1 MKTRVQRLDN
11 ISYSFIQ
18 ATYGVHIYIYIYT
31 KHCGKYKYELSDSDF
46 KNKNLIISTVFDN
59 RQVLHVKNHLG
70 KTLSTK

>member
-1 MKTRVQRLDN
+1 MKRDN

-18 ATYGVHIYIYIYT
+18 ATYGVHIYIYT

-59 RQVLHVKNHLG
+59 K
-70 KTLSTK
+70 